1 MWGVRMR
8 LASLCEVIK
17 ELEATGQAPGI
28 HAVAGQTG
36 TFYLEDELSEIS
48 TTKNPAQHPLGGIFC
63 FKALWLSSLWSYFA
77 L

>member
-1 MWGVRMR
+1 MRGVGIR

-28 HAVAGQTG
+28 HAVAGQAG
-36 TFYLEDELSEIS
+36 TFYLEDELCEIS
-48 TTKNPAQHPLGGIFC
+48 TTKNPDLRMLGGIFC